1 MNSTAGIEWEADLE
15 RAKQRARDERR
26 DLLLYFAKQP

>member
-1 MNSTAGIEWEADLE
+1 MSTAASIAWEFDLGRAKE
-15 RAKQRARDERR
+15 RAREERR

>member
-1 MNSTAGIEWEADLE
+1 MDATAIIDWEYDLE
-15 RAKQRARDERR
+15 RAKERAREERR